1 MTNKMKIFKFLTFL
15 FMISNSIMAQNFIPD
30 TEKSKIYFTIKNL
43 GINVN
48 GSFSGLKGEIIF
60 DAKNLNHSLINVSVN
75 SNSINTENSTRDKH
89 LRQNEYFDVEK
100 FQEITFKSTKIES
113 SKRLNRYN
121 VEGNFTIKGISKL
134 ILFELTTT
142 EKESNLD
149 LKCNFEINRRT
160 FKVGG
165 SSLVLSDNV
174 KIYINITAN
183 K

>member
-1 MTNKMKIFKFLTFL
+1 MKTFKFLTFL
-15 FMISNSIMAQNFIPD
+15 FMISNPIMAQNFIPN
-30 TEKSKIYFTIKNL
+30 TEKSKINFIIKNI

-60 DAKNLNHSLINVSVN
+60 DAKNLNQSFINVSVN

-89 LRQNEYFDVEK
+89 LRQTEYFDVDK
-100 FQEITFKSTKIES
+100 FQEINFKSTKIES

-121 VEGNFTIKGISKL
+121 VEGNLTIKGISKL
-134 ILFELTTT
+134 IQFELIAT
-142 EKESNLD
+142 EKDSNLD

-160 FKVGG
+160 YKVGG

-174 KIYINITAN
+174 KMYINIMAN